1 LGRALHRFAHL
12 LFFFADKPSMATMP
26 QGKSE
31 GAAGMIKD
39 KEVEMAAPR
48 HEVAVK
54 DTATR
59 TRWKLGEMIGRSPA
73 MERLFLQMRYLAN
86 HLRVALI
93 EGEGGTGKLLT
104 AKTLHA
110 LATGRASGFVPA
122 SASSFLRGNCNSA
135 LDEARGGTL
144 YLTRVDAMTPEEQAK
159 LLHLLEWHQHQIT
172 RNNAEHAPRQILVSC
187 EHPLRGL
194 VLQGQM
200 RADLSYHLT
209 SVRLQLPP
217 LRDRR
222 EDIPL
227 LVDYFLEQFSR
238 RHGKPLRGLGPGV
251 LQHLLAHS
259 WPGNV
264 RELETTLSSGALM
277 CEGQWVRL
285 IDLPLLSAPAQEE
298 ASPFAVSAN
307 GNGKASGEPADDAAD
322 PNLDRAILRHIR
334 RVLASVGGNK
344 LRAARLL
351 GISRSTLYR
360 LLDAN
365 GVGLPQ

>member
-1 LGRALHRFAHL
+1 
-12 LFFFADKPSMATMP
+12 
-26 QGKSE
+26 
-31 GAAGMIKD
+31 MIRD
-39 KEVEMAAPR
+39 KEVAA
-48 HEVAVK
+48 
-54 DTATR
+54 ATR
-59 TRWKLGEMIGRSPA
+59 QEPSAKTRWMLGEMVGRSPA

-93 EGEGGTGKLLT
+93 EGECGTGKLLT

-110 LATGRASGFVPA
+110 LATGKASGFIPC
-122 SASSFLRGNCNSA
+122 SAKGFLRGNCNGT

-144 YLTRVDAMTPEEQAK
+144 YLTRVDALTPEEQGK
-159 LLHLLEWHQHQIT
+159 LLHLLEWHQHQHT
-172 RNNAEHAPRQILVSC
+172 RNNAEQAPRQILVSC

-217 LRDRR
+217 LRERR
-222 EDIPL
+222 EDISL

-251 LQHLLAHS
+251 LHHLHAHG

-264 RELETTLSSGALM
+264 RELETTISSGALM
-277 CEGQWVRL
+277 CEGQWIRM
-285 IDLPLLSAPAQEE
+285 IDLPLLSAVAEEEPPLFLAASSGAQPGAE
-298 ASPFAVSAN
+298 ADEV
-307 GNGKASGEPADDAAD
+307 DD

-360 LLDAN
+360 LLDASSL
-365 GVGLPQ
+365 GVSQ

>member
-1 LGRALHRFAHL
+1 
-12 LFFFADKPSMATMP
+12 
-26 QGKSE
+26 
-31 GAAGMIKD
+31 MIRD
-39 KEVEMAAPR
+39 KEIAMAPPR
-48 HEVAVK
+48 EAAAK
-54 DTATR
+54 A
-59 TRWKLGEMIGRSPA
+59 RWMLGEMAGRSPA

-93 EGEGGTGKLLT
+93 EGENGTGKLLT

-110 LATGRASGFVPA
+110 LATGRASGFIPC
-122 SASSFLRGNCNSA
+122 SASSFLRGNCNGT

-144 YLTRVDAMTPEEQAK
+144 YLTRVDALTPDEQGK
-159 LLHLLEWHQHQIT
+159 LLHLLEWHQHQHT
-172 RNNAEHAPRQILVSC
+172 RNNAEQAPRQILVSC

-194 VLQGQM
+194 VLQGRM

-222 EDIPL
+222 EDVPL
-227 LVDYFLEQFSR
+227 LVDYFLEQFAR

-251 LQHLLAHS
+251 LPHLLAHG

-264 RELETTLSSGALM
+264 RELETTISSGALM

-298 ASPFAVSAN
+298 PSFTISASHRSN
-307 GNGKASGEPADDAAD
+307 GAKAEEADD

-334 RVLASVGGNK
+334 WVLAGVGGNK

-360 LLDAN
+360 LLDA
-365 GVGLPQ
+365 GTLSISQ

>member
-1 LGRALHRFAHL
+1 
-12 LFFFADKPSMATMP
+12 MATLP
-26 QGKSE
+26 QGRDGE
-31 GAAGMIKD
+31 VAGMIRD
-39 KEVEMAAPR
+39 KEIATAAREP
-48 HEVAVK
+48 AVK
-54 DTATR
+54 A
-59 TRWKLGEMIGRSPA
+59 RWMLGEMVGRSAA

-93 EGEGGTGKLLT
+93 EGESGTGKLMT

-110 LATGRASGFVPA
+110 LATGRASGFVPCA
-122 SASSFLRGNCNSA
+122 ATRFLRGNCGST
-135 LDEARGGTL
+135 LEEARGGTL
-144 YLTRVDAMTPEEQAK
+144 YLTRVDTLTAEDQAK
-159 LLHLLEWHQHQIT
+159 LLHLLEWHQHQHT
-172 RNNAEHAPRQILVSC
+172 RNNAAQAPRQILVSC

-209 SVRLQLPP
+209 SVRLQLPA

-222 EDIPL
+222 EDISL
-227 LVDYFLEQFSR
+227 LVDHFLEQFSR

-251 LQHLLAHS
+251 LHHLLAHG

-264 RELETTLSSGALM
+264 RELETIISSGALM
-277 CEGQWVRL
+277 CEGQFIRL

-298 ASPFAVSAN
+298 PSPFL
-307 GNGKASGEPADDAAD
+307 ASSGAATPSQQQGEQED

-360 LLDAN
+360 LLDASSM
-365 GVGLPQ
+365 GISH